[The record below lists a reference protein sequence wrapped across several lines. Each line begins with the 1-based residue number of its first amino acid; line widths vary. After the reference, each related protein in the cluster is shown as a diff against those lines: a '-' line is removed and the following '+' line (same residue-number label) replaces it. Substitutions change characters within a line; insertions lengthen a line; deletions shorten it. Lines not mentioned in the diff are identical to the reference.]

1 MHANKSSSIRRV
13 LSRVVIAAAVL
24 SSVGCT
30 ATVATSGRARFVY
43 SDPVV
48 YVDTA
53 PDVVYRSPRTDY
65 HGRPAYLVN
74 GRWYYQSDGGWVYF
88 EREPTELRRYRVD
101 HERRDYRPQPR
112 RYSEPR
118 EGVRR
123 RYYD

>member
-1 MHANKSSSIRRV
+1 MHATKSSIRRV
-13 LSRVVIAAAVL
+13 LSRVAIAAAVL

-43 SDPVV
+43 SEPVV
-48 YVDTA
+48 YVDSA
-53 PDVVYRSPRTDY
+53 PAVVYRSPRTYY
-65 HGRPAYLVN
+65 HGRPAYLVD

-88 EREPTELRRYRVD
+88 QREPTELRHYRVER
-101 HERRDYRPQPR
+101 ERRAYQAPRPS

-118 EGVRR
+118 EGARR